1 MNAAYDR
8 SMPRSHHF
16 LASRLGCRLVN
27 GASQDPRE
35 RSRDGAGR
43 ADERGGFGRSSRRA
57 ATLAFGAMLS
67 LMGCGAASSSPR
79 ATLVS
84 LVGAA
89 RSVDP
94 ARGLYDLLPEAARGV
109 ESFEHFRARTAGDRR
124 SLDELRDAVA
134 VALAADAPVTVE
146 LRQGPRRVLAVEERG
161 GWRVGGPALGDATV
175 VTTPGRDGAL
185 AALEHLRRT
194 LVRGDLAGLM
204 SMLSARARGAMEGDL
219 RGLAAAL
226 EDPDAVQ
233 FPDVPGATRVLLP
246 DGRVLLLVWE
256 DDGWHVEGLRE
267 GATPA
272 NR

>member
-1 MNAAYDR
+1 
-8 SMPRSHHF
+8 MPRSHHF

-27 GASQDPRE
+27 GASQVPRE

-43 ADERGGFGRSSRRA
+43 ASERPGFGRSIGRA
-57 ATLAFGAMLS
+57 TTLALGAMLS

-79 ATLVS
+79 ATLAS
-84 LVGAA
+84 LVSAA

-94 ARGLYDLLPEAARGV
+94 ARGLYDLLPDAARRA
-109 ESFEHFRARTAGDRR
+109 ESFERFRARTAGDRR

-134 VALAADAPVTVE
+134 AALAADAPVTVE

-161 GWRVGGPALGDATV
+161 GWRVGGPALGDATM
-175 VTTPGRDGAL
+175 VTTPGRDGAR

-204 SMLSARARGAMEGDL
+204 SMLSARARGAMESDL